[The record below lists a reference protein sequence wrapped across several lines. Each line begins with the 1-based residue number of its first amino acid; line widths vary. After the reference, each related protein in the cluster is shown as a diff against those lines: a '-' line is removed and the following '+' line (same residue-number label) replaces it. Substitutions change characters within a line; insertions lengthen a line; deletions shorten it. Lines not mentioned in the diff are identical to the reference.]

1 MIKKEIGM
9 AKLSKDNIVAIVTV
23 ILVIL
28 NVWVVKLYG
37 DLENEINK
45 NEKEIVQLKTD
56 ICTKEEMKVLV
67 KDVVDSRF
75 DKFELFLQEKYKIT
89 PKK

>member
-1 MIKKEIGM
+1 M

-45 NEKEIVQLKTD
+45 NEKEIVQLKTE

-89 PKK
+89 PKQ